1 MKYELLTLADI
12 TETKAKFDKNDPAW
26 HQQQNFLTVL
36 QTIGLRVNIS
46 YKHSTEV
53 IDTTAKQAG
62 FGTMYKGKN
71 KVWKFI
77 FETDFDDATNITTMT
92 HDFDMVPIIT
102 NLDETAEFKNN
113 MFEASNQQRRNIVIK
128 PIDK

>member
-62 FGTMYKGKN
+62 FGTMYKVKN

>member
-1 MKYELLTLADI
+1 MKYELTTLADI

-53 IDTTAKQAG
+53 INTTAKQAG
-62 FGTMYKGKN
+62 FGTVFKGKN

-77 FETDFDDATNITTMT
+77 FETDFENATDTETMT
-92 HDFDMVPIIT
+92 KDFDMVPIIT
-102 NLDETAEFKNN
+102 NLEETAEFKNN
-113 MFEASNQQRRNIVIK
+113 MFESVNPQRRNIVIK
-128 PIDK
+128 PLED

>member
-71 KVWKFI
+71 KVWKFV
-77 FETDFDDATNITTMT
+77 FETDFDDATSIELMT
-92 HDFDMVPIIT
+92 SDFDMVPIIT
-102 NLDETAEFKNN
+102 NLEESVEFKNH
-113 MFEASNQQRRNIVIK
+113 MFESTNPQRMNILIK
-128 PIDK
+128 AVY